1 MCGPVVP
8 GWWVFCT
15 CAVLA
20 VGNQGNSAGA
30 RPAMWA
36 KALDGQFRV
45 WLAPSDSHFLVP
57 GIRTVVA
64 LWELVLD
71 WGVSPGL
78 DLLALRLIKEP

>member
-1 MCGPVVP
+1 
-8 GWWVFCT
+8 
-15 CAVLA
+15 
-20 VGNQGNSAGA
+20 
-30 RPAMWA
+30 MWA

>member
-1 MCGPVVP
+1 MVP

-45 WLAPSDSHFLVP
+45 WLSPSYSHFLVP

-71 WGVSPGL
+71 WGASPGV
-78 DLLALRLIKEP
+78 DLLALRLIKEPQ